1 MWGLFAL
8 RTRYHAQCRAD
19 GSQKNPLRTLRTL
32 PLFIE
37 GVPAE
42 RGRELR
48 KKLLRRFAPPPL

>member
-8 RTRYHAQCRAD
+8 RTRHHAQCRAD
-19 GSQKNPLRTLRTL
+19 GSQENPLRTLRTL

-48 KKLLRRFAPPPL
+48 NKLLRRFAPPPL